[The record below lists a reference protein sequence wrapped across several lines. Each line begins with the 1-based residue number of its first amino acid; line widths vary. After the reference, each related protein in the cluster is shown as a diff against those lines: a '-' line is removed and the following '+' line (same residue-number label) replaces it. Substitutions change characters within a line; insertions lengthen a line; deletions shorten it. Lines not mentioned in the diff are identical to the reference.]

1 MIDVVNRSVRAIP
14 NWVLYVA
21 GAVPVIWL
29 YVLGFQNALGA
40 DPVDAIE
47 RNLGLWA
54 LWLLIAGLCITPLQ
68 RLTPLRL
75 IKLRRPIGVVA
86 FFYVL
91 VHFLTWLV
99 LDVQI
104 PSQIVAD
111 IIKRP
116 YVTVGMVALLLLLPL
131 LLVPALV
138 SQHLPLP
145 APERIYPQM
154 WSFGF
159 FGVFFLAGG
168 IIFRHQN
175 VIEEMQKY
183 QWFLIETNEII
194 WLLTSFFILL
204 LIIFIMYL
212 ILNSFRQSKFNEKML
227 MLRISSIT

>member
-131 LLVPALV
+131 AVTSNNWSIRKLGARWRTVHKLVYPAVLLAGLHMVMQAKGFQLEPLVYLV
-138 SQHLPLP
+138 SIAFLVAMRWMPL
-145 APERIYPQM
+145 
-154 WSFGF
+154 S
-159 FGVFFLAGG
+159 
-168 IIFRHQN
+168 
-175 VIEEMQKY
+175 
-183 QWFLIETNEII
+183 
-194 WLLTSFFILL
+194 
-204 LIIFIMYL
+204 
-212 ILNSFRQSKFNEKML
+212 SFRQAFVK
-227 MLRISSIT
+227 R

>member
-116 YVTVGMVALLLLLPL
+116 YVTVGMVAMLLLLPL
-131 LLVPALV
+131 AVTSNNWSIRKLGARWRTVHKLVYPAVL
-138 SQHLPLP
+138 
-145 APERIYPQM
+145 
-154 WSFGF
+154 
-159 FGVFFLAGG
+159 LAGL
-168 IIFRHQN
+168 HM
-175 VIEEMQKY
+175 VMQAKGFQLEPLVY
-183 QWFLIETNEII
+183 LAAIAFLVAMR
-194 WLLTSFFILL
+194 WMPLS
-204 LIIFIMYL
+204 
-212 ILNSFRQSKFNEKML
+212 SFRQAFVK
-227 MLRISSIT
+227 R

>member
-131 LLVPALV
+131 AVTSNNWSIRKLGARWRTVHKLVYPAVL
-138 SQHLPLP
+138 
-145 APERIYPQM
+145 
-154 WSFGF
+154 
-159 FGVFFLAGG
+159 LAGL
-168 IIFRHQN
+168 HM
-175 VIEEMQKY
+175 VMQAKGFQLEPLVY
-183 QWFLIETNEII
+183 LAAIAFLVAMR
-194 WLLTSFFILL
+194 WMPLS
-204 LIIFIMYL
+204 
-212 ILNSFRQSKFNEKML
+212 SFRQAFVK
-227 MLRISSIT
+227 R

>member
-1 MIDVVNRSVRAIP
+1 MIDVVNRSFRAIP

-116 YVTVGMVALLLLLPL
+116 YVTVGMAALLLLLPL
-131 LLVPALV
+131 AVTSNNWSIRKMGARWRTVHKLVYPAVL
-138 SQHLPLP
+138 
-145 APERIYPQM
+145 
-154 WSFGF
+154 
-159 FGVFFLAGG
+159 LAGL
-168 IIFRHQN
+168 HM
-175 VIEEMQKY
+175 VMQAKGFQLEPLVY
-183 QWFLIETNEII
+183 LAAIAFLVAMR
-194 WLLTSFFILL
+194 WMPLS
-204 LIIFIMYL
+204 
-212 ILNSFRQSKFNEKML
+212 SFRQAFVK
-227 MLRISSIT
+227 R

>member
-14 NWVLYVA
+14 NWVLYVV

-29 YVLGFQNALGA
+29 YALGFQNALGA

-54 LWLLIAGLCITPLQ
+54 LWLLIAGLCITPIQ

-116 YVTVGMVALLLLLPL
+116 YVTVGMVALLFLLPL
-131 LLVPALV
+131 AVTSNNWSIRKLGARWRTVHKLVYPAVL
-138 SQHLPLP
+138 
-145 APERIYPQM
+145 
-154 WSFGF
+154 
-159 FGVFFLAGG
+159 LAGL
-168 IIFRHQN
+168 HM
-175 VIEEMQKY
+175 VMQAKGFQLEPLVY
-183 QWFLIETNEII
+183 LAAIAFLLAMR
-194 WLLTSFFILL
+194 WMPLS
-204 LIIFIMYL
+204 
-212 ILNSFRQSKFNEKML
+212 SFRQVFVK
-227 MLRISSIT
+227 R

>member
-14 NWVLYVA
+14 NWVLYVV

-29 YVLGFQNALGA
+29 YALGFQNALGA

-116 YVTVGMVALLLLLPL
+116 YVTVGMAALLLLLPL
-131 LLVPALV
+131 AVTSNNWSIRKMGARWRTVHKLVYPAVL
-138 SQHLPLP
+138 
-145 APERIYPQM
+145 
-154 WSFGF
+154 
-159 FGVFFLAGG
+159 LAGL
-168 IIFRHQN
+168 HM
-175 VIEEMQKY
+175 VMQAKGFQLEPLVY
-183 QWFLIETNEII
+183 LAAIAFLVAMR
-194 WLLTSFFILL
+194 WMPLS
-204 LIIFIMYL
+204 
-212 ILNSFRQSKFNEKML
+212 SFRQAFVK
-227 MLRISSIT
+227 R

>member
-14 NWVLYVA
+14 NWVLYVV

-29 YVLGFQNALGA
+29 YALGFQNALGA

-116 YVTVGMVALLLLLPL
+116 YVTVGMAALLLLLPL
-131 LLVPALV
+131 AVTSNNWSIRQMGARWRTVHKLVYPAVL
-138 SQHLPLP
+138 
-145 APERIYPQM
+145 
-154 WSFGF
+154 
-159 FGVFFLAGG
+159 LAGL
-168 IIFRHQN
+168 HM
-175 VIEEMQKY
+175 VMQAKGFQLEPLVY
-183 QWFLIETNEII
+183 LAAIAFLVAMR
-194 WLLTSFFILL
+194 WMPLS
-204 LIIFIMYL
+204 
-212 ILNSFRQSKFNEKML
+212 SFRQAFVK
-227 MLRISSIT
+227 R

>member
-116 YVTVGMVALLLLLPL
+116 YVTVGMAALLLLLPL
-131 LLVPALV
+131 AVTSNNWSIRQMGARWRTVHKLVYPAVL
-138 SQHLPLP
+138 
-145 APERIYPQM
+145 
-154 WSFGF
+154 
-159 FGVFFLAGG
+159 LAGL
-168 IIFRHQN
+168 HM
-175 VIEEMQKY
+175 VMQAKGFQLEPLVY
-183 QWFLIETNEII
+183 LAAIAFLVAMR
-194 WLLTSFFILL
+194 WMPLS
-204 LIIFIMYL
+204 
-212 ILNSFRQSKFNEKML
+212 SFRQAFVK
-227 MLRISSIT
+227 R

>member
-14 NWVLYVA
+14 NWVLYVV

-29 YVLGFQNALGA
+29 YALGFQNALGA

-54 LWLLIAGLCITPLQ
+54 LWLLIAGLCITPIQ

-116 YVTVGMVALLLLLPL
+116 YVTVGMVALLFLLPL
-131 LLVPALV
+131 AVTSNNWSIRKLGARWRTVHKLVYPAVL
-138 SQHLPLP
+138 
-145 APERIYPQM
+145 
-154 WSFGF
+154 
-159 FGVFFLAGG
+159 LAGL
-168 IIFRHQN
+168 HM
-175 VIEEMQKY
+175 VMQAKGFQLEPLVY
-183 QWFLIETNEII
+183 LAAIAFLVAMR
-194 WLLTSFFILL
+194 WMPLS
-204 LIIFIMYL
+204 
-212 ILNSFRQSKFNEKML
+212 SFRQVFVK
-227 MLRISSIT
+227 R

>member
-116 YVTVGMVALLLLLPL
+116 YVTVGMAALLLLLPL
-131 LLVPALV
+131 AVTSNNWSIRKMGARWRTVHKLVYPAVL
-138 SQHLPLP
+138 
-145 APERIYPQM
+145 
-154 WSFGF
+154 
-159 FGVFFLAGG
+159 LAGL
-168 IIFRHQN
+168 HM
-175 VIEEMQKY
+175 VMQAKGFQLEPLVY
-183 QWFLIETNEII
+183 LAAIAFLVAMR
-194 WLLTSFFILL
+194 WMPLS
-204 LIIFIMYL
+204 
-212 ILNSFRQSKFNEKML
+212 SFRQAFVK
-227 MLRISSIT
+227 R

>member
-14 NWVLYVA
+14 NWVLYVS

-29 YVLGFQNALGA
+29 YALGFQNALGA

-91 VHFLTWLV
+91 LHFLTWLV

-104 PSQIVAD
+104 PSQIIAD

-131 LLVPALV
+131 AVTSNNWSIRKLGARWRTVHKLVYPAVL
-138 SQHLPLP
+138 
-145 APERIYPQM
+145 
-154 WSFGF
+154 
-159 FGVFFLAGG
+159 LAGL
-168 IIFRHQN
+168 HM
-175 VIEEMQKY
+175 VMQAKGFQLEPLVY
-183 QWFLIETNEII
+183 LAAIAFLVAMR
-194 WLLTSFFILL
+194 WMPLS
-204 LIIFIMYL
+204 
-212 ILNSFRQSKFNEKML
+212 SFRQAFVK
-227 MLRISSIT
+227 R

>member
-14 NWVLYVA
+14 NWVLYVV

-29 YVLGFQNALGA
+29 YALGFQNALGA

-131 LLVPALV
+131 AVTSNNWSIRKLGARWRTVHKLVYPAVL
-138 SQHLPLP
+138 
-145 APERIYPQM
+145 
-154 WSFGF
+154 
-159 FGVFFLAGG
+159 LAGL
-168 IIFRHQN
+168 HM
-175 VIEEMQKY
+175 VMQAKGFQLEPLVY
-183 QWFLIETNEII
+183 LAAIAFLVAMR
-194 WLLTSFFILL
+194 WMPLS
-204 LIIFIMYL
+204 
-212 ILNSFRQSKFNEKML
+212 SFRQAFVK
-227 MLRISSIT
+227 R

>member
-1 MIDVVNRSVRAIP
+1 MIDVVNRSVRVIP

-116 YVTVGMVALLLLLPL
+116 YVTVGMAALLLLLPL
-131 LLVPALV
+131 AVTSNNWSIRKMGARWRTVHKLVYPAVL
-138 SQHLPLP
+138 
-145 APERIYPQM
+145 
-154 WSFGF
+154 
-159 FGVFFLAGG
+159 LAGL
-168 IIFRHQN
+168 HM
-175 VIEEMQKY
+175 VMQAKGFQLEPLVY
-183 QWFLIETNEII
+183 LAAIAFLVAMR
-194 WLLTSFFILL
+194 WMPLS
-204 LIIFIMYL
+204 
-212 ILNSFRQSKFNEKML
+212 SFRQAFVK
-227 MLRISSIT
+227 R

>member
-1 MIDVVNRSVRAIP
+1 MIDVVNRSFRAIP

-116 YVTVGMVALLLLLPL
+116 YVTVGMAALLLLLPL
-131 LLVPALV
+131 AVTSNNWSIRKMGARWRTVHKLVYPAVL
-138 SQHLPLP
+138 
-145 APERIYPQM
+145 
-154 WSFGF
+154 
-159 FGVFFLAGG
+159 LAGL
-168 IIFRHQN
+168 HM
-175 VIEEMQKY
+175 VMQAKGFQLEPLVY
-183 QWFLIETNEII
+183 LVAIAFLVAMR
-194 WLLTSFFILL
+194 WMPLS
-204 LIIFIMYL
+204 
-212 ILNSFRQSKFNEKML
+212 SFRQAFVK
-227 MLRISSIT
+227 R